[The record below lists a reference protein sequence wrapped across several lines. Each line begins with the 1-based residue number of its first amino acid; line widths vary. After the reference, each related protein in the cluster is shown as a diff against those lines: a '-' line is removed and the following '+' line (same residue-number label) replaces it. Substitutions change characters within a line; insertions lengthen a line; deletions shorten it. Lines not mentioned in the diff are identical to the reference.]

1 MYKSIIMI
9 KNLNIEKLNDYV
21 LKGKL
26 RKQVHP
32 TLPLIIWNYTRETQY
47 LKVMLGG
54 LVF

>member
-1 MYKSIIMI
+1 MK
-9 KNLNIEKLNDYV
+9 KLDIEKLNDYF

-47 LKVMLGG
+47 LNDWDEITFLLSYV
-54 LVF
+54 